1 MTTTTTT
8 KTQTTI
14 NSFNLTA
21 VENSIN
27 KTLEEIIGV
36 NPNIKVN
43 AEDPSKYE
51 AILIS
56 SDDLIVDVIPRMF
69 KSLHIV
75 SWGST
80 INADGNLLVKLDYS
94 YTHFDGGSNG
104 FSVADIWLDVDGN
117 VVDVRNCLEK

>member
-1 MTTTTTT
+1 MTTTT

-27 KTLEEIIGV
+27 KTLKEIIGV
-36 NPNIKVN
+36 NPNITVTAK
-43 AEDPSKYE
+43 EPSEYDVIE
-51 AILIS
+51 IS
-56 SDDLIVDVIPRMF
+56 SDDLIVNVIPRMF

-80 INADGNLLVKLDYS
+80 VNNDGNLLVKFDYS
-94 YTHFDGGSNG
+94 YTHFDCGSNG